1 LKDVAQGA
9 YGGVRGAAVVVVVA
23 LVLASGGGSEKATH
37 TSRQANL
44 LIR

>member
-1 LKDVAQGA
+1 MSRKGRMAVFG
-9 YGGVRGAAVVVVVA
+9 GAAVVVVA
-23 LVLASGGGSEKATH
+23 LVLASVGGSEKATH